1 MSQFQEQLENIPG
14 YGIAM
19 DKFNEYAEDHWNVGV
34 DPYYDKKT
42 GKKLK
47 LPKDITTK
55 DEQKCWNKIQS
66 LAWQHDKC
74 MLGSCGIGMDCGLGL
89 VPFVVFFFPVLGP
102 LVMYAM
108 HSRLIAI
115 AEKQFNLPNKL
126 QAQLQSNIGF
136 DLLITFPP
144 VIGSFFGW
152 LHSCSTRNAGLIYAY
167 IDKMAK
173 QRAESGMTYGGRGV
187 TAGNAGLNQQHFGH
201 ANQFQQPTQQPQQ
214 TQQSQQHARNVQYSQ
229 PQQPQPAYKQ
239 QKQSTFTAFQKS
251 KNPRANVNNTIEV
264 GQQQQSGFI

>member
-1 MSQFQEQLENIPG
+1 MSQIQDQLENIPG
-14 YGIAM
+14 YSIAM
-19 DKFNEYAEDHWNVGV
+19 DKFNEYAEENWNKGV

-55 DEQKCWNKIQS
+55 EEQKCWNKIQS

-74 MLGSCGIGMDCGLGL
+74 MLGSCGVGMDCGVGL
-89 VPFVVFFFPVLGP
+89 VPFVVLFFPVLGP
-102 LVMYAM
+102 LIMYAM
-108 HSRLIAI
+108 HARLISI
-115 AEKQFNLPNKL
+115 AQKQFNLPNKL

-152 LHSCSTRNAGLIYAY
+152 LHSCSTRNAGLIYSY
-167 IDKMAK
+167 IDKLAK
-173 QRAESGMTYGGRGV
+173 ERAASGMTYGGRGQ
-187 TAGNAGLNQQHFGH
+187 TAGSADMNQQHFGISGG
-201 ANQFQQPTQQPQQ
+201 QPQGQ
-214 TQQSQQHARNVQYSQ
+214 RQGQQQNARNVQYSQ
-229 PQQPQPAYKQ
+229 QLQPQPIYIEPKPKRARGFMK
-239 QKQSTFTAFQKS
+239 STVGNTNTQ
-251 KNPRANVNNTIEV
+251 NTIEV